1 MTFVTRQKVKSVGV
15 PAAAGPRYVTAQQLG
30 TSDPPNMPLRLE
42 YRTEKQLPV
51 DLDGLTPEWVR
62 GRRLAEIER
71 WAARVGNQSV
81 ALAELFVISGDSGD
95 GEMRFTGDLSHVH
108 SIGATMTGGIIRVEG
123 SVGRHAGNGMTGG
136 LLEVAGNAGDRVG
149 CEMHGGRIHVHG
161 HAGDFAGG
169 ALAGARRGMTG
180 GELFIDG
187 ATGSEVGHAMR
198 RGLIVVGGAAGDSVG
213 LNLIAGTILVF
224 GPCGLR
230 PGIGMRRGTIGLFT
244 MPVEIPLTF
253 RPAIRQQPQ
262 FMRLLLNYVSRTGVS
277 SAMQFLDAEFDS
289 FRGDLLALGKGE
301 ILVKR

>member
-1 MTFVTRQKVKSVGV
+1 MT
-15 PAAAGPRYVTAQQLG
+15 LH
-30 TSDPPNMPLRLE
+30 LE
-42 YRTEKQLPV
+42 YRAETQLPV

-71 WAARVGNQSV
+71 WTARIGNQSV
-81 ALAELFVISGDSGD
+81 ALAELFAISGDSGD
-95 GEMRFTGDLSHVH
+95 GEMRFAGDLSHVH
-108 SIGATMTGGIIRVEG
+108 SIGATMTGGVIRIDG
-123 SVGRHAGNGMTGG
+123 SIGRHAGTGMTGG
-136 LLEVAGNAGDRVG
+136 LLEISGDAGDRVG

-187 ATGSEVGHAMR
+187 AAGSEVGRAMR

-224 GPCGLR
+224 GSCGPR
-230 PGIGMRRGTIGLFT
+230 PAIGMRRGTIGLFT
-244 MPVEIPLTF
+244 TPAEIPLTF
-253 RPAIRQQPQ
+253 RPANRQRPQ
-262 FMRLLLNYVSRTGVS
+262 FMRLLLNYVGRAGVS
-277 SAMQFLDAEFDS
+277 PATQFLDAEFDS
-289 FRGDLLALGKGE
+289 FGGDLLALGKGE